1 MKNED
6 KNFDTFVMTNQAIKE
21 LEDNTFADITFK
33 GILLENTMNLKT
45 IY

>member
-6 KNFDTFVMTNQAIKE
+6 KNFDTFVMTNQAIEE

-33 GILLENTMNLKT
+33 GILWENTMNLKT